1 MWTRGWRT
9 SLPRGSSQKH
19 CRKPGGCS
27 GPLTCPAH
35 TSPQGFSSL
44 HANTAGPSAKGM
56 LGKAAHSRILSRARL
71 GEEEWDG
78 SHGVQDVAVE
88 SVPQWRGNE
97 AAPMGTMLGMGGLVR
112 TLLPSGGVSRVWI
125 HPFRVG
131 REKNLISYL
140 LAAWSSPF
148 PMLHFSPA
156 PRVQRPAWDQPLWL
170 PLVPAPSRRKLGI
183 FLPSRNPNPA
193 GAQGVRRSLR
203 VVPLPLGAGAQCSV
217 TFYEPPARRVSQGSP

>member
-35 TSPQGFSSL
+35 THPQVSAASL
-44 HANTAGPSAKGM
+44 QTLLVPV
-56 LGKAAHSRILSRARL
+56 LGKAAHPEILPRARL

-78 SHGVQDVAVE
+78 SNGVLDVAVE
-88 SVPQWRGNE
+88 SVPQWGGNE
-97 AAPMGTMLGMGGLVR
+97 AAPMGTMLGID
-112 TLLPSGGVSRVWI
+112 TAISGGVPRIWI
-125 HPFRVG
+125 HPFWVG
-131 REKNLISYL
+131 RVKKLIPYL

-148 PMLHFSPA
+148 PMLHLSPA
-156 PRVQRPAWDQPLWL
+156 PRLRRPARVQPLWL
-170 PLVPAPSRRKLGI
+170 PLVPAPSRRKLGF

-193 GAQGVRRSLR
+193 GARDVRRSPR
-203 VVPLPLGAGAQCSV
+203 VVPLPLGAGARCSV
-217 TFYEPPARRVSQGSP
+217 TFYEPPARQASQGSP